1 MLIKNYTA
9 TGKKCRVTFHCPNL
23 EQAVSAALAGEFND
37 WSITA
42 TPMRQLKNGC
52 FSVTVTLDAGKEYSF
67 RYVLNKQ
74 IWINDPAADKY
85 VINEFGEE
93 NSVIVV

>member
-23 EQAVSAALAGEFND
+23 EQAGAAALAGEFND
-37 WSITA
+37 WSTTA

-67 RYVLNKQ
+67 RYVLNDQ
-74 IWINDPAADKY
+74 TWINDPAADKY
-85 VINEFGEE
+85 VLNEFGEE
-93 NSVIVV
+93 NSVVAV